1 MRATRE
7 QAADAVAPAERND
20 EILTAQELLAGSLLV
35 HDVAVP
41 AAVLRPGG
49 EADAGKVRLRPL
61 KVATLALISKAS
73 REDPSLVPLLMIK
86 ESLVEPALALE
97 QIRQMHAGLLHFLVV
112 AINRIS
118 GLDAD
123 GNAARGAATSVI
135 GETHLQLARHFG
147 WTPAQVAELT
157 PGQVA
162 VYLAGIERL
171 LALDAERRP
180 AR

>member
-1 MRATRE
+1 MASPDKARL
-7 QAADAVAPAERND
+7 
-20 EILTAQELLAGSLLV
+20 LTAQELLAGSLLV
-35 HDVAVP
+35 HDIVVP
-41 AAVLRPGG
+41 ASVLSQGG
-49 EADAGKVRLRPL
+49 NGVEGRVRIRPL
-61 KVATLALISKAS
+61 KVGTLALISAAS

-86 ESLVEPALALE
+86 DSLVEPALSLD
-97 QIRQMHAGLLHFLVV
+97 QIRQMHAGLLHFIVA

-118 GLDAD
+118 GLDND
-123 GNAARGAATSVI
+123 SVDSASASAVT
-135 GETHLQLARHFG
+135 ETHVLLARHFG

-171 LALDAERRP
+171 LAMDATAK